1 MTEPAL
7 SGCSLQTSFGGL
19 TAADFSALDV
29 LAVKLHCLDS
39 RFATPLRQIAVVFGN
54 RMATETGSS
63 GPIGS
68 EEALAKMLRACGFPS
83 SLESR
88 FLLREANEA
97 HLQIT
102 GCDKACCPIPRVDRT
117 VCGFNAGVFEGFLRA
132 ATGQPWTVEETACL
146 GLGDASCEFRIR
158 VRDDAGGEHGRR

>member
-7 SGCSLQTSFGGL
+7 SGCSPQTSLGGL
-19 TAADFSALDV
+19 TAADFAALDV

-39 RFATPLRQIAVVFGN
+39 RFAAPLRQIAAVFGE
-54 RMATETGSS
+54 RMATEMGGCS
-63 GPIGS
+63 PLRS
-68 EEALAKMLRACGFPS
+68 EEALAKMLSACGLPS

-88 FLLREANEA
+88 FLPREANEA
-97 HLQIT
+97 RLQIT
-102 GCDKACCPIPRVDRT
+102 GCDEACCPIPRVDRT
-117 VCGFNAGVFEGFLRA
+117 VCGFTAGVFEGFLRA